1 MTRSGIAFTKGHGT
15 GNDFVILTDLDGR
28 LELTAQEVRR
38 LCDRRHGIGG
48 DGVLVVTRTSA
59 SPEVAGR
66 SGAEY
71 FMDYRNADGSVAQMC
86 GNGARVFA
94 RSLLD
99 QGLARPGEWLIATR
113 GGPRLVHAGARGDI
127 RVDMGPAVVME
138 TEGITVKV
146 GSDDAAR
153 PALGVLM
160 PNPHAVCWVD
170 DVDEAG
176 PLLSAPRVDPAS
188 AFPEGVNVEFVQVR
202 AAAELTMRVHER
214 GVGET
219 QSCGTGACAAA
230 VATLARAGE
239 GPGDQRVRVD
249 VPGGTLHVVWRAD
262 GEVQLI
268 GPAVIVA
275 RGVIEDEW
283 WDQK

>member
-1 MTRSGIAFTKGHGT
+1 MTRSGIAFAKGHGT
-15 GNDFVILTDLDGR
+15 GNDFVILTDLDGQLR
-28 LELTAQEVRR
+28 LNDQEVRR

-66 SGAEY
+66 SEAEY
-71 FMDYRNADGSVAQMC
+71 FMDYRNADGSLAQMC

-94 RSLLD
+94 LSLLD
-99 QGLARPGEWLIATR
+99 QGLAQPGEWLIATR
-113 GGPRLVHAGARGDI
+113 GGPRMVETDVQGEI
-127 RVDMGPAVVME
+127 CVDMGPAVVMDAPQL
-138 TEGITVKV
+138 TVRL
-146 GSDDAAR
+146 GPDDTPR
-153 PALGVLM
+153 TALGVHM

-170 DVDEAG
+170 DLDDAG
-176 PLLSAPRVDPAS
+176 SLLSAPQVEPAS

-202 AAAELTMRVHER
+202 GAGELAMRVHER

-219 QSCGTGACAAA
+219 QSCGTGACAAV
-230 VATLARAGE
+230 VASLAKAGE
-239 GPGDQRVRVD
+239 GPAGQRVRVE
-249 VPGGTLHVVWRAD
+249 VPGGTLQVVWRSD

-275 RGVIEDEW
+275 RGVIDDEW
-283 WDQK
+283 WEHK